1 MRAFHFRKTFGA
13 EILDDGRTVFTLWAP
28 SSEDVFLKIDGMQNQ
43 KMHSD
48 GLGHFSITASCSADA
63 RYCFCVS
70 DGQCVPDPASRS
82 QPDGVLGAS
91 EVIDPKQYQWQHPE
105 WQGRPWHEAVIYEL
119 HAGLL
124 GGYDGICRQLD
135 ELAALGIT
143 AIELMPINS
152 FGGTRN
158 WGYDGVLPY
167 ATAVSYGHPNKL
179 KHLIDAAHAR
189 NIMVILDVVYNHF
202 GPVGNFLPIYA
213 DDFFDHDQH
222 STWGI
227 GIHFNKPDVRDFFIE
242 NVLYWIMEYRFDGVR
257 IDAASAISDHTWFG
271 ALQERVQTTIEPG
284 RHVHLILENENN
296 DAGLLRNGFT
306 AQWNDDG
313 HNALHVLLT
322 GEHEGY
328 YKMFSKDPTED
339 MARVL
344 AEGFVYQGQ
353 INPYSGK
360 NRGMPSDDL
369 PATKFILFLQNHD
382 QTGNRAFGERLLV
395 LAKPEAVKAAYAL
408 LLLSPMI
415 PMIFMGEE
423 WGCITPFYF
432 FCDFHGELAER
443 IKEGRRN
450 EFSQFSTFQDETIR
464 KQIPDPNALST
475 FEASKPDRSL
485 RDTDSGKAW
494 LALTHHLLALRK
506 KWIIP
511 YLHHA
516 QSAGVKIIGIGA
528 ICARWSLDNK
538 KLLTIF
544 INLSDKEYEII
555 EPHSL
560 IYTVPDTRQAG
571 VLPAFSFVASLENMP

>member
-1 MRAFHFRKTFGA
+1 MRTFRFTKTFGA
-13 EILDDGRTVFTLWAP
+13 ELLEKRQTAFTLWAP
-28 SSEDVFLKIDGMQNQ
+28 SSKNVFLHVEGMQDLQ
-43 KMHSD
+43 MHSD
-48 GLGHFSITASCSADA
+48 RQGHFSITAPCGAGA
-63 RYCFCVS
+63 RYRFCVS
-70 DGQCVPDPASRS
+70 DEQFVPDPASRS

-91 EVIDPKQYQWQHPE
+91 EVIDPEYYQWQCPE

-119 HAGLL
+119 HIGLL
-124 GGYDGICRQLD
+124 GGYEGICQQLD

-152 FGGTRN
+152 FGGARN

-167 ATAVSYGHPNKL
+167 APAVSYGHPDEL
-179 KHLIDAAHAR
+179 KHLIDAAHMR
-189 NIMVILDVVYNHF
+189 GFMVILDVVYNHF
-202 GPVGNFLPIYA
+202 GPEGNFLPVYA
-213 DDFFDHDQH
+213 NDFFNHDQH
-222 STWGI
+222 STWGV
-227 GIHFNKPDVRDFFIE
+227 GIDFSRAEVRDFFIE

-271 ALQERVQTTIEPG
+271 MLQERVQATIEPG

-328 YKMFSKDPTED
+328 YKMFSKNPTQD
-339 MARVL
+339 LARVL

-353 INPYSGK
+353 FNSYSGK
-360 NRGMPSDDL
+360 CRGMPSDDL

-382 QTGNRAFGERLLV
+382 QIGNRAFGERLLV

-443 IKEGRRN
+443 IKAGRRN
-450 EFSQFSTFQDETIR
+450 EFSKFSAFQDEKIR
-464 KQIPDPNALST
+464 KRIPDPNARST
-475 FEASKPDRSL
+475 FEASRPDRSI
-485 RDTDSGKAW
+485 RDTALGKAW
-494 LALTHHLLALRK
+494 LALTHHLLTLRK

-511 YLHHA
+511 HLHHA
-516 QSAGVKIIGIGA
+516 QSAGVRVLGIGA
-528 ICARWSLDNK
+528 ICAHWYLDNR
-538 KLLTIF
+538 KLLTIS
-544 INLSDKEYEII
+544 INLSDKNTKIT
-555 EPHSL
+555 EPHDL
-560 IYTVPDTRQAG
+560 IYTLPDTRVAG
-571 VLPAFSFVASLENMP
+571 TLPAFSIVASMENLP

>member
-1 MRAFHFRKTFGA
+1 MRTFLFRKSFGA
-13 EILDDGRTVFTLWAP
+13 ELLEKGQTFFTLWAP
-28 SSEDVFLKIDGMQNQ
+28 SSENVFVRIEGMQDQ

-48 GLGHFSITASCSADA
+48 GLGHFSLMVPCGAGA
-63 RYCFCVS
+63 RYRFCIS
-70 DGQCVPDPASRS
+70 GGLCVPDPASRS

-91 EVIDPKQYQWQHPE
+91 EVIDPEHYQWQCPE
-105 WQGRPWHEAVIYEL
+105 WRGRPWHEAVIYEL

-124 GGYDGICRQLD
+124 GGYGSICQQLD

-143 AIELMPINS
+143 VIELMPINS

-167 ATAVSYGHPNKL
+167 APAVSYGRPDEL
-179 KHLIDAAHAR
+179 KHLIDAAHMR
-189 NIMVILDVVYNHF
+189 GIMVILDVVYNHF
-202 GPVGNFLPIYA
+202 GPEGNFLPEYA

-222 STWGI
+222 STWGV
-227 GIHFNKPDVRDFFIE
+227 GIHFSKPEVRDYFIE
-242 NVLYWIMEYRFDGVR
+242 NVIYWIMEYRFDGVR
-257 IDAASAISDHTWFG
+257 IDAASAISDHTWFE
-271 ALQERVQTTIEPG
+271 ALQKRVQTTIEPG

-313 HNALHVLLT
+313 HNPLHVLLT

-328 YKMFSKDPTED
+328 YKMFSKNPTQD
-339 MARVL
+339 LARVL

-353 INPYSGK
+353 FNPYSGK
-360 NRGMPSDDL
+360 RRGMPSGDL

-382 QTGNRAFGERLLV
+382 QTGNRAFGERLLA
-395 LAKPEAVKAAYAL
+395 LANPKAVKAAYAL

-432 FCDFHGELAER
+432 FCDFHGELAEQ
-443 IKEGRRN
+443 IKEGRQN
-450 EFSQFSTFQDETIR
+450 EFSQFSAFRNEEDR
-464 KQIPDPNALST
+464 KRIPDPNALST
-475 FEASKPDRSL
+475 FEASRPDRSL
-485 RDTDSGKAW
+485 RDTDWGKEW
-494 LALTHHLLALRK
+494 LAVTHHLLELRK

-511 YLHHA
+511 YRHYV
-516 QSAGVKIIGIGA
+516 QSAGVKILGVGA
-528 ICARWSLDNK
+528 ICAHWYLSDK

-544 INLSDKEYEII
+544 INISDENYKIT
-555 EPHSL
+555 EPHGVL
-560 IYTVPDTRQAG
+560 FAIPDTREAG
-571 VLPAFSFVASLENMP
+571 TLPAFSFVASMESRS

>member
-1 MRAFHFRKTFGA
+1 MRTFQFRKTFGA
-13 EILDDGRTVFTLWAP
+13 ELLEKRQTAFTLWAP
-28 SSEDVFLKIDGMQNQ
+28 SSKNVFLHVEGMQNLQ
-43 KMHSD
+43 MHSD
-48 GLGHFSITASCSADA
+48 GWGHFSITAPCGAGA
-63 RYCFCVS
+63 RYRFCVS
-70 DGQCVPDPASRS
+70 DGQFVPDPASRS

-91 EVIDPKQYQWQHPE
+91 EVIDPEHYQWQCPE
-105 WQGRPWHEAVIYEL
+105 WQGRSWHEAIIYEL
-119 HAGLL
+119 HTGLL
-124 GGYDGICRQLD
+124 DGYEGISQQLD

-167 ATAVSYGHPNKL
+167 APAISYGSPDEL
-179 KHLIDAAHAR
+179 KHLIDAAHMR
-189 NIMVILDVVYNHF
+189 GLMVILDVVYNHF
-202 GPVGNFLPIYA
+202 GPEGNFLPVYA
-213 DDFFDHDQH
+213 NDFFNHDQH

-227 GIHFNKPDVRDFFIE
+227 GIDFSRAEVRDFFIE

-271 ALQERVQTTIEPG
+271 VLQERVQATIEPG

-328 YKMFSKDPTED
+328 YKMFSKNPTQD
-339 MARVL
+339 LARVL

-353 INPYSGK
+353 FNSYSGK
-360 NRGMPSDDL
+360 YRGMPSGDL
-369 PATKFILFLQNHD
+369 PTTKFILFLQNHD
-382 QTGNRAFGERLLV
+382 QIGNRAFGERLLV

-408 LLLSPMI
+408 LLLCPMI

-443 IKEGRRN
+443 IKSGRQK
-450 EFSQFSTFQDETIR
+450 EFSKFSAFQDEKIR
-464 KQIPDPNALST
+464 QRIPDPNALST
-475 FEASKPDRSL
+475 FEASRPDRDV
-485 RDTDSGKAW
+485 RDTDFGKAW
-494 LALTHHLLALRK
+494 LALTQHLLILRK

-511 YLHHA
+511 YLHHV
-516 QSAGVKIIGIGA
+516 QSAGVNILGIGV
-528 ICARWSLDNK
+528 ICAHWYLDNR
-538 KLLTIF
+538 KLLTIS
-544 INLSDKEYEII
+544 INLSDKKYKIT
-555 EPHSL
+555 EPHDL
-560 IYTVPDTRQAG
+560 IYTLPDTRVAG
-571 VLPAFSFVASLENMP
+571 TLPAFSIVVSMENLP